1 MPRLSS
7 SALHRTIAS
16 LTASAAEPYGWAS
29 QVKSSQVKSSQ
40 VKSSQVKSSP
50 EGWRARGERV
60 GGWRVVC
67 AGTRGERRSERGD
80 TVIG

>member
-40 VKSSQVKSSP
+40 VKSSQVKP
-50 EGWRARGERV
+50 
-60 GGWRVVC
+60 
-67 AGTRGERRSERGD
+67 
-80 TVIG
+80 